1 MSKKNAA
8 AIEAQ
13 QYTPKLIAGICGNC
27 AHRTFDMELPA
38 WMQKQPGVWDDK
50 YKLEANQR
58 CGIGGFP
65 VKKLGSCSKHAFAGA
80 PETPGPR

>member
-1 MSKKNAA
+1 MSKNYSE

-13 QYTPKLIAGICGNC
+13 QYTPKFIAGVCGNC
-27 AHRTFDMELPA
+27 THMERDKELPA

-50 YKLEANQR
+50 YKLEKNHR

-65 VKKLGSCSKHAFAGA
+65 VKKLGSCSEHAFRVEEAGA
-80 PETPGPR
+80 